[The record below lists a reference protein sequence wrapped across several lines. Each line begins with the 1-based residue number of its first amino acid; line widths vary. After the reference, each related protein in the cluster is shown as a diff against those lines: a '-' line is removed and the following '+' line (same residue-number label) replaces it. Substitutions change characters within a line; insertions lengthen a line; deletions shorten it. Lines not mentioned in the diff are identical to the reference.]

1 LGATAPKM
9 LGRVVTRIAD
19 LTWKH
24 PKKVLAAVGIFTIL
38 AFAFSSDVEQH
49 LKAAGFSDPDTQSQ
63 QQQNLLIE
71 KTGSESIPAIVVRI
85 TPPAGQKRLAL
96 RSPTLQREAR
106 RVARTLHSLDDASSV
121 ENPLAGGPQQLIAPN
136 RRSLLITAHF
146 SSIDVQDLAHAADEA
161 SERLESSKYTVTV
174 GGLAAGFNEVNDTVH
189 SDLIRAELIAFP
201 LLALLLLVVFRGV
214 VAASIPLLV
223 GMVSVG
229 GTFLVLRVMSEFVDT
244 SVFALNITT
253 AMGLGLAVDY
263 GLLMVTRYR
272 EELERDGPSRE
283 SHRRL
288 VESAG
293 RTIVFS
299 GLTVAAAMAALTLL
313 PQRFLY
319 SLGAG
324 GAIVAIFSALGALL
338 LVPSLLALL
347 GERVNA
353 LSLRRGRSVADESDG
368 WYRLANGVMRR
379 PVAVA
384 IGSAALLLLLALPTL
399 GINLTVPGTN
409 SSPAGQPSREVVAT
423 VNRDYPASL
432 GVPVSVAVDGPA
444 SKVQLRRLSRR
455 IGSLAGIESPVPFR
469 RVAPNLALANFGLR
483 GKADSALSDEAQG
496 TVRTIR
502 AMSGPAPIL
511 VSGYTAEFLDL
522 KESLGRNLPLVIG
535 IIVLTTL
542 LLLFMLTGSVVLPL
556 KTLIMNLLTL
566 AGTVGVIV
574 AAFQWGLLDGLVGYN
589 GPKAMETSTLV
600 VMFAVIFGLST
611 DYAVLVLARIKE
623 LHDSGLSNEEAVA
636 RGIARTGRVISAA
649 ALCLAAAFL
658 AFTTSSIFFMKEAGI
673 GYAAAVLIDATL
685 VRALLVPA
693 LMRLFG
699 DWNWWAPAPLR
710 RFQRR
715 FGFSESA

>member
-1 LGATAPKM
+1 MK
-9 LGRVVTRIAD
+9 RIAD
-19 LTWKH
+19 LTWRH
-24 PKKVLAAVGIFTIL
+24 PRKVLAAIGIFTIL
-38 AFAFSSDVEQH
+38 AFALSSDVEQH

-63 QQQNLLIE
+63 QQENLLIE
-71 KTGSESIPAIVVRI
+71 KTGSESIPAIVVRV
-85 TPPAGQKRLAL
+85 TPPAGQARLHL
-96 RSPTLQREAR
+96 RSPALRAEAA
-106 RVARTLHSLDDASSV
+106 RVAHMLRALDDASRV
-121 ENPLAGGPQQLIAPN
+121 EDPLAGGTPQLIAPD
-136 RRSLLITAHF
+136 RSSLLLTAYF
-146 SSIDVQDLAHAADEA
+146 SSIDVQVLAHAADEA
-161 SERLESSKYTVTV
+161 SERIEPKRFGVTV
-174 GGLAAGFNEVNDTVH
+174 GGLASGFNEVNDTVH

-201 LLALLLLVVFRGV
+201 LLALLLLIVFRGV
-214 VAASIPLLV
+214 IAASIPLLV

-229 GTFLVLRVMSEFVDT
+229 GTFLVLLVMSKFVDT

-263 GLLMVTRYR
+263 GLLLVTRYR
-272 EELERDGPSRE
+272 EELERNGPGYE
-283 SHRRL
+283 AHRKL

-324 GAIVAIFSALGALL
+324 GAIVAVFAAVGALL
-338 LVPSLLALL
+338 LVPSLLAVL

-353 LSLRRGRSVADESDG
+353 LSVRRGRSVADESDG
-368 WYRLANGVMRR
+368 WYRLAHGVMGH
-379 PVAVA
+379 PVRVA
-384 IGSAALLLLLALPTL
+384 LGSAAVLLLLAAPML
-399 GINLTVPGTN
+399 GVKLTVPGTD
-409 SSPAGQPSREVVAT
+409 SSPAGAPSREVVAT
-423 VNRDYPASL
+423 VNRDYPSSL
-432 GVPVSVAVDGPA
+432 GVPVSVLVDGRA
-444 SKVQLRRLSRR
+444 TDAQLRRLSRH
-455 IGSLAGIESPVPFR
+455 IGSLEGIQSPVPFQ
-469 RVAPNLALANFGLR
+469 RVAPGLALANFGLR
-483 GKADSALSDEAQG
+483 GKAGSALSEEAQD
-496 TVRTIR
+496 TVREIR
-502 AMSGPAPIL
+502 SMAGPAPIL

-522 KESLGRNLPLVIG
+522 KESLARHLPLVIG
-535 IIVLTTL
+535 IIIATTL
-542 LLLFMLTGSVVLPL
+542 LLLFMLTGSLVLPL

-566 AGTVGVIV
+566 AGTVGIIV

-589 GPKAMETSTLV
+589 GPEAMETSTLV

-623 LHDSGLSNEEAVA
+623 LHDSGLPNEEAVA

-710 RFQRR
+710 RFQARY
-715 FGFSESA
+715 GFSEAA

>member
-1 LGATAPKM
+1 M
-9 LGRVVTRIAD
+9 LEPAVTRIAN

-24 PKKVLAAVGIFTIL
+24 PKLVLVAVGVFTLL
-38 AFAFSSDVEQH
+38 AFGLSKNVEQH
-49 LKAAGFSDPDTQSQ
+49 LKAAGFSDPATESQ
-63 QQQNLLIE
+63 KQQDLLIE
-71 KTGSESIPAIVVRI
+71 KTGSESIPAIVVRV
-85 TPPAGQKRLAL
+85 TPPPGQDRLAL
-96 RSPTLQREAR
+96 RSPALRAETQRVSRA
-106 RVARTLHSLDDASSV
+106 LLSLDDASSV
-121 ENPLAGGPQQLIAPN
+121 ENPLAGGSPQLIAPD
-136 RRSLLITAHF
+136 RSSLLLTAHF

-161 SERLESSKYTVTV
+161 SERIEPKRFGVTV
-174 GGLAAGFNEVNDTVH
+174 GGLATGFNEVNDTVH
-189 SDLIRAELIAFP
+189 SDLIRAELIVFP
-201 LLALLLLVVFRGV
+201 LLALLLLIVFRGV
-214 VAASIPLLV
+214 IAASIPLLV

-229 GTFLVLRVMSEFVDT
+229 GTFLALLVMSKFVST

-272 EELERDGPSRE
+272 EELERNGPGQE

-324 GAIVAIFSALGALL
+324 GAIVAIFSAVSALL

-353 LSLRRGRSVADESDG
+353 LSLRRGHSVADESDG

-384 IGSAALLLLLALPTL
+384 IGSAALLLLLATPTL
-399 GINLTVPGTN
+399 GVKLTVPGAD
-409 SSPAGQPSREVVAT
+409 SSPAGEPSREVVTT

-432 GVPVSVAVDGPA
+432 GVPVSVVIDGRVSGA
-444 SKVQLRRLSRR
+444 QLRRLSRR
-455 IGSLAGIESPVPFR
+455 IGSLEGIESPAPFQ
-469 RVAPNLALANFGLR
+469 RVAPDLALANFGLR
-483 GKADSALSDEAQG
+483 GKAGSALSDEAQD

-566 AGTVGVIV
+566 AGTVGIIV
-574 AAFQWGLLDGLVGYN
+574 AAFQWGLLDGLLGYN
-589 GPKAMETSTLV
+589 GPDAMETSTLV

-623 LHDSGLSNEEAVA
+623 LHDSGLPNEEAVA

-710 RFQRR
+710 RFQAR
-715 FGFSESA
+715 FGFSEVA